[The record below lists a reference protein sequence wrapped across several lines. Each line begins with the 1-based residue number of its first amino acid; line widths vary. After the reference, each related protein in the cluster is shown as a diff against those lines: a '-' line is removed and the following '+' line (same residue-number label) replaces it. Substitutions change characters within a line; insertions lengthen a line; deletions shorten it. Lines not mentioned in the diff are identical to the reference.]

1 MIQSHSCYRYTSG
14 EQVASRKSAVTR
26 HESIFRR
33 HPDVGQA
40 GLFDLRLVDAD
51 QLLKT
56 LSNLK
61 RANPDTTLW

>member
-1 MIQSHSCYRYTSG
+1 
-14 EQVASRKSAVTR
+14 V
-26 HESIFRR
+26 SIFRR

>member
-14 EQVASRKSAVTR
+14 EQLASGECAINRRV
-26 HESIFRR
+26 SIFRR